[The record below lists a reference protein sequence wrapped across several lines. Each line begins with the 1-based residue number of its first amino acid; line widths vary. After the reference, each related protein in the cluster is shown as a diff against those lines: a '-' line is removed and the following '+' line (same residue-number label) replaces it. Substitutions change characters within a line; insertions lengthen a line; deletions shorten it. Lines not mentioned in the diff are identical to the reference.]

1 VKHVALSAG
10 LALATL
16 APAAA
21 ARDLPEVRAAGTLR
35 WGGDLQGGEPYVFE
49 DPEHAGKIV
58 GFEVDIV
65 EALSRRLGLNSE
77 FVQTDWAS
85 LIPALERG
93 DFDLIVNGLE
103 ETEERR
109 SRIRLSVPYFV
120 YGETL
125 TVLANAKY
133 TSLGDL
139 QGQRVGTLNQTVAHD
154 MLKAAPVEVVLY
166 EGQQEPY
173 FDLAKGRTAA
183 VLLDHIIADRYGC
196 VLKEL
201 RCLPGDVARGHY
213 VAGLAKGSPELER
226 AVDAALS
233 DMLSGGELRRIL
245 EGWHLWDGRQAELVT
260 SAAAQPAPPPPAAGS
275 TVSGPS
281 VTPRAQP
288 ETTPSAA
295 PERGAPPRLMASQLQ
310 LFLRGALVTL
320 LVSVASFVL
329 ALPLGVGAAVLR
341 VYGRP
346 LARMAAAA
354 YVEFFRGTPLLLQL
368 YVLYFGIA
376 EYVRL
381 GPFTAAIVGLA
392 LNYGAYEAEV
402 HRGALL
408 ALPRGQAQA
417 ARALGLGQLQ
427 ALRHV
432 LLPQSL
438 RNALP
443 AVTNDFVALLKDS
456 SLVSVVTVVELTKRM
471 TIVAVELRDWVT
483 PGLLCAGLYFLM
495 SFPLA
500 RLARRLENR
509 LEHDPDPRA
518 A

>member
-1 VKHVALSAG
+1 VKRVVLLAG
-10 LALATL
+10 LVLIALE
-16 APAAA
+16 PSAA
-21 ARDLPEVRAAGTLR
+21 ARDLPEIRAQGTLR

-49 DPEHAGKIV
+49 DPEHPGAII

-65 EALSRRLGLNSE
+65 EALSRRLGLKTT
-77 FVQTDWAS
+77 FVQTDWSS

-93 DFDLIVNGLE
+93 DFDVIVNGLE
-103 ETEERR
+103 ETAERR
-109 SRIRLSVPYFV
+109 ARIRLSVPYFV

-125 TVLANAKY
+125 TIRKDAAYTRLA
-133 TSLGDL
+133 DL
-139 QGQRVGTLNQTVAHD
+139 AGQRVGTLNQTVAHD
-154 MLKAAPVEVVLY
+154 ILKASPVEAVLY

-173 FDLAKGRTAA
+173 FDLVQGRTAA
-183 VLLDHIIADRYGC
+183 VLLDHVIAERYDC
-196 VLKEL
+196 TLEQL
-201 RCLPGDVARGHY
+201 RCLPEDVARGHY
-213 VAGLAKGSPELER
+213 VVGLAKDATALNG
-226 AVDAALS
+226 AVDVALAGMAR
-233 DMLSGGELRRIL
+233 DGELRRIL
-245 EGWHLWDGRQAELVT
+245 EGWHLWDGRQAELGT
-260 SAAAQPAPPPPAAGS
+260 SSATPRTAAPRTADPGGEPALPAPTAS
-275 TVSGPS
+275 S
-281 VTPRAQP
+281 
-288 ETTPSAA
+288 
-295 PERGAPPRLMASQLQ
+295 APPRLMASQLQ
-310 LFLRGALVTL
+310 LFLRGAFVTL
-320 LVSVASFVL
+320 LVSVASFAL
-329 ALPLGVGAAVLR
+329 ALPLGLCAAVLR
-341 VYGRP
+341 VYGGRA
-346 LARMAAAA
+346 ARLGAAA

-381 GPFTAAIVGLA
+381 GPFTAAIVGLG

-408 ALPRGQAQA
+408 ALPRGQAEA

-495 SFPLA
+495 GFPLA

-509 LEHDPDPRA
+509 LEHDPHPRPT
-518 A
+518 

>member
-1 VKHVALSAG
+1 MKRFALTAG
-10 LALATL
+10 LALVAI
-16 APAAA
+16 APAAT
-21 ARDLPEVRAAGTLR
+21 ARDLPEIRAQGTLR

-49 DPEHAGKIV
+49 DPEHPGAII

-65 EALSRRLGLNSE
+65 QALSRRLGLESR
-77 FVQTDWAS
+77 FVQTDWSS

-103 ETEERR
+103 ETAERR
-109 SRIRLSVPYFV
+109 ARIRLSVPYFV

-125 TVLANAKY
+125 TVRKGAPYAR
-133 TSLGDL
+133 LGDL
-139 QGQRVGTLNQTVAHD
+139 AGQRVGTLNQTVAHD
-154 MLKAAPVEVVLY
+154 ILKASPVETVLY

-173 FDLAKGRTAA
+173 LDLAQGRTAA
-183 VLLDHIIADRYGC
+183 VLLDHVIAERYGC

-201 RCLPGDVARGHY
+201 RCVPDDVARGHY
-213 VAGLAKGSPELER
+213 VIGLAPDATELR
-226 AVDAALS
+226 GAVDTALS
-233 DMLSGGELRRIL
+233 NMARDGELRRIL
-245 EGWHLWDGRQAELVT
+245 TGWHLWDGRQAELGTPVM
-260 SAAAQPAPPPPAAGS
+260 SPAP
-275 TVSGPS
+275 PS
-281 VTPRAQP
+281 VTPP
-288 ETTPSAA
+288 ENGPASTAASSA
-295 PERGAPPRLMASQLQ
+295 PRRLVASQLE
-310 LFLRGALVTL
+310 LFVRGALVTL
-320 LVSVASFVL
+320 LVSVASFAL
-329 ALPLGVGAAVLR
+329 ALPLGLGVAVLR
-341 VYGRP
+341 VYGRRA
-346 LARMAAAA
+346 ARFGAAA

-381 GPFTAAIVGLA
+381 GPFTAAIVGLG

-408 ALPRGQAQA
+408 ALPRGQAEA
-417 ARALGLGQLQ
+417 ARALGLGRLQ

-495 SFPLA
+495 GFPLA

-509 LEHDPDPRA
+509 VEHDPHPRPA
-518 A
+518 

>member
-1 VKHVALSAG
+1 VALA
-10 LALATL
+10 ALGAFE
-16 APAAA
+16 PAAA
-21 ARDLPEVRAAGTLR
+21 ARDLPEIRAEGTLR

-49 DPEHAGKIV
+49 DPEHPGAII

-65 EALSRRLGLNSE
+65 NALSRRLGLESE
-77 FVQTDWAS
+77 FVQTDWSS
-85 LIPALERG
+85 LIPALERS

-103 ETEERR
+103 ETAERR
-109 SRIRLSVPYFV
+109 ARIRLSLPYFV

-125 TVLANAKY
+125 TVRAGAPYARLA
-133 TSLGDL
+133 DL
-139 QGQRVGTLNQTVAHD
+139 TGQRVGTLNQTVAHD
-154 MLKAAPVEVVLY
+154 ILKASPLETVLY

-173 FDLAKGRTAA
+173 FDLAQGRTAA
-183 VLLDHIIADRYGC
+183 VLLDHVIAERYGC

-201 RCLPGDVARGHY
+201 RCLPEDVARGHY
-213 VAGLAKGSPELER
+213 VAGLAKDAPELAR

-233 DMLSGGELRRIL
+233 DMARDGELRRIL
-245 EGWHLWDGRQAELVT
+245 EGWHLWDGRQAELGT
-260 SAAAQPAPPPPAAGS
+260 SGAAAPGAADAASPPAANDTS
-275 TVSGPS
+275 EPS
-281 VTPRAQP
+281 
-288 ETTPSAA
+288 
-295 PERGAPPRLMASQLQ
+295 APPRLLASQLE
-310 LFLRGALVTL
+310 LLLRGALVTL
-320 LVSVASFVL
+320 LVSVTSFAL
-329 ALPLGVGAAVLR
+329 ALPLGVTAAVLR
-341 VYGRP
+341 VYGGRT
-346 LARMAAAA
+346 ARAAAAA
-354 YVEFFRGTPLLLQL
+354 YVELFRGTPLLLQL

-381 GPFTAAIVGLA
+381 EPFTAAVVGLG

-408 ALPRGQAQA
+408 ALPRGQAEA
-417 ARALGLGQLQ
+417 ARALGLGRLQ

-495 SFPLA
+495 GFPLA

-509 LEHDPDPRA
+509 LGHDPHPGPT
-518 A
+518 